1 MKKAIL
7 FILIGINAQQGLGQL
22 FKNSETIEVNGINMY
37 YEVYGEGEPL
47 LLLHGWTQSSSFWSE
62 YIPTYAQHFKV
73 YAIDLRGHGKTSQLT
88 ADFSIK
94 DSAQDILE
102 LLDHLKIK
110 KVKAIGLSF
119 GGLTLLEL
127 AKLNP
132 DRIQAT
138 ILIGAS
144 HNYQGGKDK
153 GTKDTFSFE
162 KLPKSFVEQLKKI
175 HYHGEAQ
182 IKAMFNPNLN
192 YQISLKDEELH
203 AFNFRTL
210 IVNGDSDEILG
221 VEPAFALHKKIP
233 DSALW
238 IVPNTGHLAIT
249 GSNKKNF
256 LTTSLQF
263 LTWGNTKTDANKK

>member
-1 MKKAIL
+1 M
-7 FILIGINAQQGLGQL
+7 
-22 FKNSETIEVNGINMY
+22 
-37 YEVYGEGEPL
+37 
-47 LLLHGWTQSSSFWSE
+47 
-62 YIPTYAQHFKV
+62 KV
-73 YAIDLRGHGKTSQLT
+73 Y
-88 ADFSIK
+88 
-94 DSAQDILE
+94 
-102 LLDHLKIK
+102 LKIK